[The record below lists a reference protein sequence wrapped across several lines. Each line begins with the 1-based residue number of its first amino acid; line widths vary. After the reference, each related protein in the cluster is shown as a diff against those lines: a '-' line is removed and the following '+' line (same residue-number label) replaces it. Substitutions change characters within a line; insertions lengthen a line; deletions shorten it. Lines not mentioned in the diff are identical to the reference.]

1 MANAFPLPAASRNA
15 FAIRANDLSPLAKAI
30 TRHKAAYAAFLDTF
44 EDEESVRAGTI
55 EFAAL
60 EKVARAP
67 VDSGAVALAEV
78 FKDEA

>member
-1 MANAFPLPAASRNA
+1 MS
-15 FAIRANDLSPLAKAI
+15 LAKAI
-30 TRHKAAYAAFLDTF
+30 AAHQAAYAAFLDTV